1 MAMAASVEASGNT
14 RQLDQTPTW
23 AVAAVCS
30 VFILISI
37 FLEKG
42 LHVLGTVSLLM
53 KLLSAQIQYSDLNEY
68 QIRNKVVL

>member
-1 MAMAASVEASGNT
+1 MVVFGVLFGELIVAMAASSSSSEST
-14 RQLDQTPTW
+14 RELDQTPTW

-53 KLLSAQIQYSDLNEY
+53 KLLSA
-68 QIRNKVVL
+68 